1 MPKKSEK
8 LIIIDGNALI
18 HRSFHALPPTMTT
31 KSGQVVNAVYGFTLF
46 LLKAIEEFKPEY
58 IALTFD
64 RKEATFR
71 HLEYK
76 EYKATRVKAP
86 DELYTQIPLAKK
98 MAEAFAIPIFE
109 LAGFEADDLIG
120 TICRRVDGSVD
131 KYIITGDLDALQ
143 LVNNHTFVYT
153 MSRGLSDSVLYD
165 DKKVKER
172 FDLNP
177 NQIIDYKALRGDVS
191 DNIPGVKGIGEK
203 TAAELL
209 NNFKTLDGVYAA
221 VANSDAKIKPRT
233 LELLKTDKDKA
244 YLSQKL
250 ATIDVDV
257 PFTFDLAATKVHQF
271 NKSKILE
278 VFGEMEFRSLIPRL
292 NNIDKYLGGET
303 KADELEEQNNSTD
316 NFPDKF
322 TRDTKLFK
330 YELIDSEE
338 KFVKFY
344 KKLAAQ
350 TIFTFDTETT
360 GLNPLTCDL
369 LGISFSWEEGEAY
382 YVKIE
387 TEKNANANNNLFAA
401 FEKPANKQNWLEQLA
416 PIFADAKIK
425 KCGHNMKYDIRVLQA
440 QGLKFA
446 GAYFDTMIA
455 SYLLNPENR
464 QHNLDALTFSEL
476 AFEKINHDELLGIG
490 KDKKDFGQV
499 EVAKMAIYSC
509 EDADFT
515 NRLVHILTKNIE
527 KEKLDNLFF
536 EIEMP
541 LIPVLAKMENTG
553 ILIDP
558 QILADMK
565 KTLNHEIAALEKKIY
580 ELAGTEFNVS
590 SPKQLKEILF
600 EKLAI
605 ASKGIKKTKTGLST
619 AADELNKMKD
629 AHPIIPLIQNYR
641 ESTKL
646 LTTYVDALP
655 EMINKND
662 GRVHTNYNQSITAT
676 GRLSSNEPNLQNIP
690 TRTEMGKKIRTAFIA
705 KPGSKLLSLDYSQ
718 IELRLAAHM
727 SGDKKMLAAFKANE
741 DIHTAT
747 AAAIA
752 GVKLSEVTKD
762 MRREAKAINFGIIYG
777 QGPHGLSEG
786 AGISYAAAREF
797 IDKYF
802 KVYSGV
808 KKYIDNS
815 IATAKKNSYVETLCG
830 RRRYLPEINSTIAM
844 VQKSAER
851 MAINMPLQGTA
862 ADIIKLAMIKIDEL
876 LDDKNDIKMLLQV
889 HDELIFEI
897 VEDKIEFYTKKL
909 KDIME
914 HVLDLN
920 VPIIVDAGV
929 AKNWGEIK

>member
-1 MPKKSEK
+1 MPKKSSK

-18 HRSFHALPPTMTT
+18 HRSFHALPTTMTT
-31 KSGQVVNAVYGFTLF
+31 KNGQVVNAVYGFTLF

-58 IALTFD
+58 IVLTLD

-71 HLEYK
+71 HIEYK

-86 DELYTQIPLAKK
+86 DELYAQIPLVKDLAT
-98 MAEAFAIPIFE
+98 AFNIPIFE

-120 TICRRVDGSVD
+120 TICRRVDSSID

-143 LVNNHTFVYT
+143 LVNDHTFVYT
-153 MSRGLSDSVLYD
+153 MSRGLSDSILYD
-165 DKKVKER
+165 AAKVKER
-172 FDLNP
+172 LDLNP
-177 NQIIDYKALRGDVS
+177 NQVIDYKALRGDVS

-209 NNFKTLDGVYAA
+209 NNFKTLDGVYKA
-221 VANSDAKIKPRT
+221 VAKNDAKIKART
-233 LELLKTDKDKA
+233 LELLKNDRDKA

-250 ATIDVDV
+250 ATINTDA
-257 PFTFDLAATKVHQF
+257 PFDFDLATTKVHKF
-271 NKSKILE
+271 DKNKILE
-278 VFGEMEFRSLIPRL
+278 IFSELEFKSLIPRL
-292 NNIDKYLGGET
+292 NKLDDYLNKNLTDK
-303 KADELEEQNNSTD
+303 NSSEIKSTED

-322 TRDTKLFK
+322 ARDSKLFH
-330 YELIDSEE
+330 YELIDTED
-338 KFVKFY
+338 KFKIFY
-344 KKLAAQ
+344 KKLSSQ
-350 TIFTFDTETT
+350 KIFTFDTETT

-369 LGISFSWEEGEAY
+369 LGISFSWAEGEAY

-387 TEKNANANNNLFAA
+387 TQKNSTTNNSLFANIETKA
-401 FEKPANKQNWLEQLA
+401 DKQSWLTELA

-425 KCGHNMKYDIRVLQA
+425 KCGHNMKYDLRVLQA
-440 QGLKFA
+440 QGLKIA
-446 GAYFDTMIA
+446 GVYFDTMIA
-455 SYLLNPENR
+455 SYILNPENR

-476 AFEKINHDELLGIG
+476 AFTKINHDELLGVG
-490 KDKKDFGQV
+490 KDKKDFAQV
-499 EVAKMAIYSC
+499 EIEKMAIYSC

-515 NRLVHILTKNIE
+515 NRLVKILQKNI
-527 KEKLDNLFF
+527 KTEKLEKLFF

-541 LIPVLAKMENTG
+541 LILVLAKMENSG

-558 QILADMK
+558 KILADMK
-565 KTLNHEIAALEKKIY
+565 QSLNHEIKELEKNIY
-580 ELAGTEFNVS
+580 KLADTEFNIN

-605 ASKGIKKTKTGLST
+605 ATKGIKKTKTGLST
-619 AADELNKMKD
+619 AADELNKMKE

-641 ESTKL
+641 ELSKL
-646 LTTYVDALP
+646 LSTYVDALP
-655 EMINKND
+655 EMINQND
-662 GRVHTNYNQSITAT
+662 GRVHTNYNQSTTAT

-690 TRTEMGKKIRTAFIA
+690 TRSELGKKIRTAFIA
-705 KPGSKLLSLDYSQ
+705 KTGSKLLSLDYSQ

-727 SGDKKMLAAFKANE
+727 SGDKKMIQAFKDNE

-777 QGPHGLSEG
+777 QGAHGLSGG

-802 KVYSGV
+802 AVYSGI
-808 KKYIDNS
+808 KKYIDDS
-815 IATAKKNSYVETLCG
+815 IAQAKKDSYVETLCG
-830 RRRYLPEINSTIAM
+830 RRRYLPEINSTMAM

-862 ADIIKLAMIKIDEL
+862 ADIIKLAMIKIDDL
-876 LDDKNDIKMLLQV
+876 IDDKNDIKMLLQV

-897 VEDKIEFYTKKL
+897 TENKVDFYLPKL
-909 KDIME
+909 KAIME
-914 HVLDLN
+914 HVLDLK
-920 VPIIVDAGV
+920 VPLLVDSGIAN
-929 AKNWGEIK
+929 NWGEIK